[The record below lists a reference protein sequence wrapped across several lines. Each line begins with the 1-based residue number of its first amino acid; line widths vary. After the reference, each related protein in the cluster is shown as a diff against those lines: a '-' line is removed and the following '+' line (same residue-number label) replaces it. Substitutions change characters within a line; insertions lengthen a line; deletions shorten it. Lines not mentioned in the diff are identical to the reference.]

1 MPDDVTSLQIKVL
14 SDGVSTASKRLD
26 KLEKSGALAETRMD
40 STSRSATR
48 MGRAFKT
55 AGNVA
60 RGALTVIGLGAVG
73 LTELCTGSG
82 PVMVQ
87 VDDTGAPVGPPHF
100 CPDYALTLLVDASA
114 PQSLADPV
122 WLQARLTGCFVPV
135 VAETRVLT
143 RACARAPPVGL

>member
-1 MPDDVTSLQIKVL
+1 MRRVFRTYLGFALVLLLLLTSQ
-14 SDGVSTASKRLD
+14 SMA
-26 KLEKSGALAETRMD
+26 
-40 STSRSATR
+40 
-48 MGRAFKT
+48 
-55 AGNVA
+55 VA
-60 RGALTVIGLGAVG
+60 RGARGAVG